1 MDALKGLPDRSQ
13 DLATKFSSKY
23 RHGATSREAP
33 LPNSDPKAA
42 QLSFDIRA
50 SLNICLHASD
60 LARMSANGLHPH
72 AVSSHWS
79 VIYDSLFLR
88 AKQDYEDYSI
98 VFELVFHAV
107 FVVSTSA
114 HRLLCRSYPQW
125 NLHRNFRSVR
135 SKTGRPLLDEIRP
148 SCALSYRLIQDQV
161 LMRKCKADID
171 HLKPEFTVKCLV
183 SYLTG
188 WNTVEIPVMVAEYVL
203 VPDDADEKAKHI
215 AHLAMTM
222 RSALALW
229 EIHCLKG
236 PVIGFLM
243 ERNIVETKLGWI
255 DDDGKVCFSSDW
267 MRS

>member
-1 MDALKGLPDRSQ
+1 
-13 DLATKFSSKY
+13 
-23 RHGATSREAP
+23 
-33 LPNSDPKAA
+33 
-42 QLSFDIRA
+42 
-50 SLNICLHASD
+50 
-60 LARMSANGLHPH
+60 MSANGLHPH

-98 VFELVFHAV
+98 VFE
-107 FVVSTSA
+107 
-114 HRLLCRSYPQW
+114 SYPQW

-255 DDDGKVCFSSDW
+255 DDDGKCIIRDAPEYRFDLMAPNETFRLFNFLKAYCQEPSRAQLERKVDEHAVQAIARLCEPTYHMWRDLPDDDGSGDEYGQDTGEIDIE
-267 MRS
+267 